1 MNNQCKRP
9 SPAPSCSRP
18 VRLGVVSLSLG
29 SLALF
34 QSADEREPGGGDLW
48 DVPLGL
54 VEVGHGGVQ
63 AAPGNLVGVVH
74 LQSRR
79 GAVPVLGWQREV
91 CNCRLFT
98 GMH

>member
-1 MNNQCKRP
+1 MVP
-9 SPAPSCSRP
+9 
-18 VRLGVVSLSLG
+18 LSLG
-29 SLALF
+29 SLALL
-34 QSADEREPGGGDLW
+34 QSADEREPGGGDLR

-79 GAVPVLGWQREV
+79 GAMPVLGWEREV
-91 CNCRLFT
+91 IYGNALSRNEKVRQT
-98 GMH
+98 HKE